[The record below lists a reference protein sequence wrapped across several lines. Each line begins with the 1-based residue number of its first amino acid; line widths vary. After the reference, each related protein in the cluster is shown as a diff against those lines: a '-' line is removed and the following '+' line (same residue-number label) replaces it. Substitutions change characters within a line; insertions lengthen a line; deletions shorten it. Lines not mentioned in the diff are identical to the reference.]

1 MSELFRKKSV
11 EHATQR
17 LRGNVVLA
25 VPLSTSM
32 LAGLVLLIL
41 VIAIAFV
48 STASYA
54 RKETVSGWLT
64 PQSGMVRATALRGG
78 VVESVFVEEGQNVIE
93 GAPLVQVRLATHISG
108 GNSGRVLLDSL
119 NRQADAAARVADTRI
134 ERLNGEQARLTGLIE
149 ALSDE
154 AIQLSI
160 QISLQQERV
169 RLAEAEVERAETISS
184 RGFMSARDVQARQNA
199 LLLVREEAASLQR
212 SSASLRRQLR
222 DSRFQLSMIPVQ
234 IAAAEAESDSA
245 LAILSERTTSVEA
258 QSSYQV
264 TSPTDARVAALPIMR
279 GQTLNAGAAVAI
291 LVPEGEDL
299 TAELYI
305 PSRASGFIREGQEV
319 RLLYQAFPHQRF
331 GVGFGEIVQISST
344 VLAPSEVSLPGTPVA
359 EPVFRVKAVLS
370 RQSVEAYGE
379 TVPLQPG
386 MLLSAEIIIDRRTL
400 LEWLFDPL
408 FAAGRR

>member
-1 MSELFRKKSV
+1 
-11 EHATQR
+11 
-17 LRGNVVLA
+17 
-25 VPLSTSM
+25 
-32 LAGLVLLIL
+32 
-41 VIAIAFV
+41 
-48 STASYA
+48 
-54 RKETVSGWLT
+54 
-64 PQSGMVRATALRGG
+64 
-78 VVESVFVEEGQNVIE
+78 
-93 GAPLVQVRLATHISG
+93 
-108 GNSGRVLLDSL
+108 
-119 NRQADAAARVADTRI
+119 
-134 ERLNGEQARLTGLIE
+134 
-149 ALSDE
+149 
-154 AIQLSI
+154 
-160 QISLQQERV
+160 
-169 RLAEAEVERAETISS
+169 
-184 RGFMSARDVQARQNA
+184 
-199 LLLVREEAASLQR
+199 
-212 SSASLRRQLR
+212 
-222 DSRFQLSMIPVQ
+222 MIPVQ